1 MHPGQRSGGVDAPER
16 GIIAVPSWRDGAH
29 RCSTRRVTSHSTG
42 RQRGRRRTNDGD
54 EQQGGGVVGPSVS

>member
-16 GIIAVPSWRDGAH
+16 GVIAVAELARRCPSMLHPQG
-29 RCSTRRVTSHSTG
+29 TSHLTG
-42 RQRGRRRTNDGD
+42 HQRGRRRTNDGD